1 MTSAQIVS
9 LVAKREIST
18 KIRDKTFLISTAI
31 FIVIIAGIVGF
42 NVLLSQSGS
51 SYSVGTV
58 GQLDPAYKKAIESG
72 ADAQDLDVTLVS
84 FEDKAAAEKSVRA
97 DDTDVV
103 IDGTTL
109 IAEQDVD
116 VQLRAVLESAN
127 QSVQQAQQI
136 EQSGLDPGEVQQALT
151 VAPFEVVALDPNA
164 KNSTQRGVVA
174 IIAVGIVYFMLLTSA
189 QFVAQGVVEEKAS
202 RVVELLM
209 ATVKPWQLLAGK
221 VIGLGLLSLMQLV
234 LILGV
239 GLGIGLG
246 SGLLDVPSSAISTVI
261 QVFAWFIL
269 GFAFFASMFAAAA
282 SLVSRQEDL
291 GSAIG
296 ALSLIPV
303 LAFFGAFA
311 ALNSPNGLLAHV
323 LSLVPGFSPIT
334 MPVRSAM
341 TSVPIWE
348 YGLAVLLQVVAIVLI
363 IRLAGRVYAGAMLR
377 TGGKVKLK
385 EALSSTD

>member
-58 GQLDPAYKKAIESG
+58 GRLDPAYKKAIQSG
-72 ADAQDLDVTLVS
+72 ADAQGLDVTFVR

-109 IAEQDVD
+109 IAQQDVD
-116 VQLRAVLESAN
+116 AQLRAALEAAN
-127 QSVQQAQQI
+127 QSVQQTQQI

-151 VAPFEVVALDPNA
+151 VAPLEVVALDPNA
-164 KNSTQRGVVA
+164 KNATQRGVVA

-311 ALNSPNGLLAHV
+311 ALNSPNGLLAHI